1 MSNISKPTD
10 INKIWAAS
18 GDKHSPDDAKIA
30 LGYIVEIP
38 TLQQFNWMINKID
51 QAIAHIN
58 QHGLPSWDTMTE
70 YQADNS
76 WVQGSNGNL
85 YFCKTTN
92 TNQDPTLDTAETYWR
107 LAASKTGNITGA
119 EQTPSML
126 NSWTTSTLRYRKFQ
140 GQLQIYGIAIA
151 GTVTNGTVLF
161 NLPTAYRPTAQ
172 RTINVG
178 KIDTSSSLSPYV
190 VIATNGDVA
199 GYQMPA
205 SVQLIF
211 NAIVPL

>member
-10 INKIWAAS
+10 INKIWASS
-18 GDKHSPDDAKIA
+18 GDRHSPDDAKIA

-58 QHGLPSWDTMTE
+58 QHGLAVWDSITE
-70 YQADNS
+70 YEGGLGWA
-76 WVQGSNGNL
+76 QGSDGNL

-92 TNQDPTLDTAETYWR
+92 TNQDPTLDTVETYWQ
-107 LAASKTGNITGA
+107 LAASKTGSIIGA

-126 NSWTTSTLRYRKFQ
+126 NSWTTSNLKYRKFQ
-140 GQLQIYGIAIA
+140 GQLQIYGLATA
-151 GTVTNGTVLF
+151 GTLTDATVLF
-161 NLPTAYRPTAQ
+161 NLPTAYRPTTQ
-172 RTINVG
+172 RTLSVG
-178 KIDTSSSLSPYV
+178 KVGTGQPQPYI

-199 GYQMPA
+199 GYQLFGA
-205 SVQLIF
+205 TQLIF